1 MDPNMLRRSAQQAQ
15 QGARDEGLR
24 ISQGGVDPDYIQQL
38 EDFAG
43 FSHTEIYER
52 VQAMDPGAMHAHAGV
67 WVGIADNLSGA
78 VNGLYTTVQ
87 GALADG
93 MRGHTAAAADT
104 AAREFVRWALDV
116 TEIAHSTGH
125 RILAAA
131 YGAEAVRRS
140 VPPPPIPPQS
150 NSSDRLAPYIALMT
164 GLPAP
169 GDAHQY
175 EAACKEQ
182 HQLALAA
189 LEANYVP
196 TYPPAGSGVPAFGA
210 GGAVGGETV
219 SEAAPVANVSSLRHD
234 SPRSNYAVA
243 PVSQNSARHDGTV
256 SSDSNENP
264 DTAANSADSTLAGN
278 PNQQSGQ
285 QSGGRTGDTNNTGAQ
300 SVQDQKPQPAYSDPD
315 SPIRDTDLSTKPA
328 NIDDRALSPLTHIV
342 PNRPGSPGYPGGSPT
357 PGYPGGSPT
366 PGGPGAS
373 YPAPPTSGTPS
384 TPALSSTLT
393 RPPGPQPA
401 GISGMYPP
409 AGRGAS
415 DADSTHRTPEWL
427 IRNREQE
434 LLGAPPP
441 TVPAV
446 LGADFPA
453 ARTDLT
459 HTDAPPELPILRRV
473 DTPPT

>member
-15 QGARDEGLR
+15 QGAQNEGRR
-24 ISQGGVDPDYIQQL
+24 ISQGGVDPDYIQHL

-43 FSHTEIYER
+43 FSHAEIYAG
-52 VQAMDPGAMHAHAGV
+52 VQAMDPGAMHAHAEV
-67 WVGIADNLSGA
+67 WAGIADNLSGA
-78 VNGLYTTVQ
+78 VNGLYTAVQ

-104 AAREFVRWALDV
+104 AAREFARWALDV

-140 VPPPPIPPQS
+140 VPPPPVPSQS
-150 NSSDRLAPYIALMT
+150 DGSDRLAPYIALMT
-164 GLPAP
+164 GTTTP
-169 GDAHQY
+169 GDAHQF
-175 EAACKEQ
+175 AAVREEQ

-189 LEANYVP
+189 LEANYIP
-196 TYPPAGSGVPAFGA
+196 TYPPAGSGVPAFGSKGTADGGVVSDAVA
-210 GGAVGGETV
+210 GVNALPQN
-219 SEAAPVANVSSLRHD
+219 SI
-234 SPRSNYAVA
+234 RSNYASV
-243 PVSQNSARHDGTV
+243 PVNQNPVLRYDAVNSGG
-256 SSDSNENP
+256 NGNP
-264 DTAANSADSTLAGN
+264 DAAAKSADSAVSRN

-285 QSGGRTGDTNNTGAQ
+285 QADSRTGGTNNTGAQ
-300 SVQDQKPQPAYSDPD
+300 PVQDAPQISPRQD
-315 SPIRDTDLSTKPA
+315 SPIRDTDLSTEPVNLSTKPA
-328 NIDDRALSPLTHIV
+328 SIDDRPLSPLAHIV
-342 PNRPGSPGYPGGSPT
+342 PNRPGTPGDPGGSPI
-357 PGYPGGSPT
+357 
-366 PGGPGAS
+366 PGGPGTS
-373 YPAPPTSGTPS
+373 YPAPPNSGSPS
-384 TPALSSTLT
+384 TPTLSSTLA
-393 RPPGPQPA
+393 RPTGPPTA

-409 AGRGAS
+409 AGRGTS

-434 LLGAPPP
+434 LLGTPPP

-459 HTDAPPELPILRRV
+459 PTDTL
-473 DTPPT
+473 T

>member
-15 QGARDEGLR
+15 QGAQNEGRR
-24 ISQGGVDPDYIQQL
+24 ISQGGVDPDYIQHL

-43 FSHTEIYER
+43 FSHAEIYAG
-52 VQAMDPGAMHAHAGV
+52 VQAMDPGAMHAHAEV

-78 VNGLYTTVQ
+78 VNGLYTAVQ

-140 VPPPPIPPQS
+140 VPPPPVPSQS
-150 NSSDRLAPYIALMT
+150 DGADRLAPYIALMT
-164 GLPAP
+164 GTTAP
-169 GDAHQY
+169 GDAHQF
-175 EAACKEQ
+175 EAVCEEQ

-189 LEANYVP
+189 LEANYIP
-196 TYPPAGSGVPAFGA
+196 TYPPAGSGVPAFGSNGTA
-210 GGAVGGETV
+210 DGGVVSDAV
-219 SEAAPVANVSSLRHD
+219 PVAGMSALRQN
-234 SPRSNYAVA
+234 SIRSNYASA
-243 PVSQNSARHDGTV
+243 PVSQKPALRNDTVNSGG
-256 SSDSNENP
+256 NGKP
-264 DTAANSADSTLAGN
+264 DAAANPADSVVSRN

-285 QSGGRTGDTNNTGAQ
+285 RADSRTDGMNNTGAQ
-300 SVQDQKPQPAYSDPD
+300 SVQAAPPISSRQD
-315 SPIRDTDLSTKPA
+315 SPIRDTDLAAEPA
-328 NIDDRALSPLTHIV
+328 NLSTEAASIDDRPLSPLAHIV
-342 PNRPGSPGYPGGSPT
+342 PNRPGT
-357 PGYPGGSPT
+357 PGYPGGSST
-366 PGGPGAS
+366 PGGPGTS
-373 YPAPPTSGTPS
+373 YPAPPNSGIPS
-384 TPALSSTLT
+384 TPTLSSTLT
-393 RPPGPQPA
+393 RPAGPPTA

-409 AGRGAS
+409 ASRGTS

-434 LLGAPPP
+434 LLGTPPP

-459 HTDAPPELPILRRV
+459 PTDTL
-473 DTPPT
+473 T